1 MKGEGKKLCI
11 ALILAGMLGV
21 WGCSK
26 SPSPKA
32 GPSAGA
38 SVSASQYVG
47 RWDLTVKTPTGN
59 EPSWIGVSEAQGQVK
74 VLVVG
79 FGGSATPAAKA
90 QVTNGTLEFSLPA
103 HPSDYSGCMQFTGKL
118 VNGRLEGTA
127 VGPNGATL
135 QWTGRKAPALEP
147 QPAPQWGKPI
157 RLFNG
162 RNLDGWKFRNPKK
175 AAVWKV
181 EHGILDEDGSGS
193 DIITHSM
200 FKNFKLHLEFKCWPM
215 SNSGVYLRGRDEVQ
229 IETGSATQPASHHT
243 GGVYGFLAP
252 SPEQPRRSG
261 VWQTFD
267 ITLVGRTITVVQNGI
282 TVIDQKEIPGIT
294 GGALNSDEAAPGP
307 ICLQGSEAGR
317 VAFRD
322 IVITPE
328 K

>member
-1 MKGEGKKLCI
+1 MKGEGKTLCI
-11 ALILAGMLGV
+11 AFIVAGMLFAGA
-21 WGCSK
+21 CSN

-47 RWDLTVKTPTGN
+47 HWDLTVKTPTGN
-59 EPSWIGVSEAQGQVK
+59 EPSWIGVSEANGQVK

-79 FGGSATPAAKA
+79 FDGSATPAATA
-90 QVTNGTLEFSLPA
+90 QVKDGTLEFSMPP
-103 HPSDYSGCMQFTGKL
+103 HPVDYGGCMQMTGKL
-118 VNGRLEGTA
+118 VNGQLVGTA
-127 VGPNGATL
+127 VGPKGATL
-135 QWTGRKAPALEP
+135 HWTGRKAPALEP

-162 RNLDGWKFRNPKK
+162 RNLDGWKFSDPKK
-175 AAVWKV
+175 AGMWKV
-181 EHGILDEDGSGS
+181 EHGVLEESGDAS
-193 DIITHSM
+193 NIITHAL
-200 FKNFKLHLEFKCWPM
+200 FKNFKLHLQFKCWPM
-215 SNSGVYLRGRDEVQ
+215 SNSGVFLRGRYEVQ
-229 IETGSATQPASHHT
+229 IETDSATQPASHHT

-252 SPEQPRRSG
+252 NPEQPRRSG
-261 VWQTFD
+261 VWQTYD
-267 ITLVGRTITVVQNGI
+267 ITFVGRTITVVQNGI

-307 ICLQGSEAGR
+307 IYLQGSEAGR